1 MNFMKRL
8 IGMLLACTMILSMAG
23 LSASAEE
30 ERVVRFLTVGD
41 PYVGAIAS
49 LLPEFEAET
58 GIKVIID
65 SIPYLDSH
73 AKILLELT
81 NGTGSYDCVSVDICW
96 IGEFAQSGGLLDLTE
111 LVERDAE
118 ELDVENFLPGAWEA
132 LAVYEDQI
140 IGLPLAPY
148 YMYMHYRTDKFEE
161 LGLSVPATKDEFV
174 EAVKA
179 MYDPS
184 SNFYGLTVA
193 LKRGASVVHDWAAY
207 YNGFGGKIFKD
218 IPNDYSAAINGEIGY
233 ETTKM
238 FADLLAYLPS
248 GVLQYENADRWNAF
262 MHGMAGMVAVFNANS
277 PQFETAEDSLVAGNV
292 GYFAMPRLS
301 EEDEESL
308 PFGGFSIG
316 INKDS
321 RHIEDT
327 WTFMKWL
334 TSAETDKKWVQ
345 VPGEPGVPTRLSTVQ
360 DPELVEKYPY
370 FEIIYNAE
378 VQGLADGVNYRS
390 RLPEWTQIEEVL
402 GLQLN
407 QAISGEKDIQQAL
420 DEAAAEINA
429 IMKEAGYPVAD

>member
-1 MNFMKRL
+1 
-8 IGMLLACTMILSMAG
+8 
-23 LSASAEE
+23 
-30 ERVVRFLTVGD
+30 
-41 PYVGAIAS
+41 
-49 LLPEFEAET
+49 
-58 GIKVIID
+58 
-65 SIPYLDSH
+65 
-73 AKILLELT
+73 
-81 NGTGSYDCVSVDICW
+81 
-96 IGEFAQSGGLLDLTE
+96 
-111 LVERDAE
+111 
-118 ELDVENFLPGAWEA
+118 
-132 LAVYEDQI
+132 
-140 IGLPLAPY
+140 
-148 YMYMHYRTDKFEE
+148 MYMHYRTDKFEE
-161 LGLSVPATKDEFV
+161 LGLSVPATKGEFV

>member
-1 MNFMKRL
+1 MKRF
-8 IGMLLACTMILSMAG
+8 IGMMLVCILM
-23 LSASAEE
+23 LSAIGVIAMADE

-41 PYVGAIAS
+41 PYVGAITE

-96 IGEFAQSGGLLDLTE
+96 IGEFAQSGGLLEISD
-111 LVERDAE
+111 LVERDAA
-118 ELDVENFLPGAWEA
+118 ELDVANFLPGAWEA
-132 LAVYEDQI
+132 LAKYEDQI

-161 LGLSVPATKDEFV
+161 LGLKVPVTKDEFIDV
-174 EAVKA
+174 TKA
-179 MYDPS
+179 MYDPAK
-184 SNFYGLTVA
+184 NFYGLTVA

-218 IPNDYSAAINGEIGY
+218 IPNDYSAAINGEVGY

-238 FADLLAYLPS
+238 FADLLSNLPS

-277 PQFETAEDSLVAGNV
+277 PMFETAEDSLVAGNV
-292 GYFAMPRLS
+292 GYFSMPRLS
-301 EEDEESL
+301 ADDEESL

-316 INKDS
+316 INKAS
-321 RHIEDT
+321 KNIEDT

-345 VPGEPGVPTRLSTVQ
+345 VPGDPGVPLRLTTVQ
-360 DPELVEKYPY
+360 DPELVAKYPY
-370 FEIIYNAE
+370 FDIIYNAE
-378 VQGLADGVNYRS
+378 VQGLADGVDYRS

-407 QAISGEKDIQQAL
+407 LAISGEKDIQVAL
-420 DEAAAEINA
+420 DEAAAEINE
-429 IMKEAGYPVAD
+429 IMKKAGYPVAD